1 MKKKL
6 LNLFMLVLFA
16 SAILLTSCDASGG
29 MPGAS
34 ADFSVSSLKEKAFVY
49 NKVESDDNEPE
60 TSVEENKGDDNQN
73 ESEDSGNGEENNDG
87 NSGDGYNDG
96 NSGDG
101 YNDGTLDGDSND
113 GSSED
118 NSEDNSNSSN
128 EFTDE
133 QDFTWVYFKD
143 VSSDS
148 DSGKAS
154 FGTITYKVTTNLVSG
169 ESKREKKENSTKV
182 KYHGDFYIKSN
193 IIGKEVPDFYK
204 INYEKKTE
212 NNKSEW
218 KKLEKENEYYSPSEG
233 LFKDS
238 NDSKLNKKY
247 EYKYEEN
254 RLIIKLTERK
264 SNDKGISY
272 DEWTTWYWDE
282 IEPTELMKTDYPG
295 STSSDDSKNDE
306 SSSGFE
312 NEGEGN
318 EGGEGNDGYNDGNDG
333 YNDGYE
339 NYPFGDG
346 YSDGYGESIYY

>member
-6 LNLFMLVLFA
+6 LNLFVLVLFA

-169 ESKREKKENSTKV
+169 
-182 KYHGDFYIKSN
+182 
-193 IIGKEVPDFYK
+193 
-204 INYEKKTE
+204 
-212 NNKSEW
+212 
-218 KKLEKENEYYSPSEG
+218 
-233 LFKDS
+233 
-238 NDSKLNKKY
+238 
-247 EYKYEEN
+247 
-254 RLIIKLTERK
+254 
-264 SNDKGISY
+264 
-272 DEWTTWYWDE
+272 
-282 IEPTELMKTDYPG
+282 
-295 STSSDDSKNDE
+295 
-306 SSSGFE
+306 
-312 NEGEGN
+312 
-318 EGGEGNDGYNDGNDG
+318 
-333 YNDGYE
+333 
-339 NYPFGDG
+339 
-346 YSDGYGESIYY
+346 